1 MIWWQLKIY
10 IKNNDMMTIKNI
22 YKNNDMMTIKNIYKK
37 QWYHDN

>member
-22 YKNNDMMTIKNIYKK
+22 YKNNDMMTIKNIYIK
-37 QWYHDN
+37 QWYDDN

>member
-22 YKNNDMMTIKNIYKK
+22 YKNNDMMTIKNI
-37 QWYHDN
+37 

>member
-37 QWYHDN
+37 QWYDDN

>member
-22 YKNNDMMTIKNIYKK
+22 YIK
-37 QWYHDN
+37 QWYDDN